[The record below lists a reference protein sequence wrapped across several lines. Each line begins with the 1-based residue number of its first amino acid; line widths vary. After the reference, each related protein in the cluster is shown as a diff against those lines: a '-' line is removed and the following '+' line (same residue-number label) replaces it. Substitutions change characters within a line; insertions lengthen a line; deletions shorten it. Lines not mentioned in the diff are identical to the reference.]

1 MEKKAGEYFA
11 QWDIED
17 GYDFVRFQA
26 YTEEDGWLSLMGN
39 YTVQGNGGTAQPQGQ
54 YGYDGSQSSW
64 VMEKIYLN
72 QLNGNKPLAFRFI
85 QDSDQYVEGDGFV
98 FDDFSING
106 FSLGL
111 LGDLTSD
118 GNVNIFD
125 IIGVADMISRGE
137 EPSSYELTF
146 CDLDDNGEINI
157 LDLLMI
163 INIVSN

>member
-1 MEKKAGEYFA
+1 
-11 QWDIED
+11 
-17 GYDFVRFQA
+17 
-26 YTEEDGWLSLMGN
+26 MGN
-39 YTVQGNGGTAQPQGQ
+39 YTVQGNGATAQPLGQ

-111 LGDLTSD
+111 LGDQHQMVL
-118 GNVNIFD
+118 
-125 IIGVADMISRGE
+125 
-137 EPSSYELTF
+137 
-146 CDLDDNGEINI
+146 
-157 LDLLMI
+157 
-163 INIVSN
+163 